1 MYEIVNPNVE
11 SFNDA
16 YAYLGA
22 PRWWFEQIGFWGPP
36 GTPPPDEEK
45 PIPIKPM
52 TIPTMSSPEAYK
64 EAYPNGYDEPYP
76 WSPPLMKSAFGGGY
90 LGNSASSEV
99 YVSVIIAFFIGT
111 TIGGSVMALCM
122 KHAKGTSYLPI
133 N

>member
-1 MYEIVNPNVE
+1 MYEIVSPNVE
-11 SFNDA
+11 DFNYA

-76 WSPPLMKSAFGGGY
+76 WSPPLLKSTYSGY

-99 YVSVIIAFFIGT
+99 FVSVIIAFFIGT